1 MFLLVNS
8 SVHLHFLH
16 IVPVPRWA
24 LIAVAVAVAILFLLF
39 LICIIK
45 CCCCKK
51 KPKKK
56 ERVGLLAVS
65 SSTAANL
72 VRPAFPSPPLHLSLG
87 GLVPSSLVLL
97 LVGPQQGW
105 DVAEHLLK
113 VVFLCAAG
121 PT

>member
-72 VRPAFPSPPLHLSLG
+72 VRPAFTSHWEVWCQAAWFCCWWDHSRAGMWLST
-87 GLVPSSLVLL
+87 
-97 LVGPQQGW
+97 
-105 DVAEHLLK
+105 
-113 VVFLCAAG
+113 C
-121 PT
+121 